1 MSMKPTPR
9 DNLLR
14 TLRRQGFDQVPLD
27 CGGFCTSQYEA
38 FKARFGHEDIAGYF
52 NVPFRQT
59 WISQEKTWTDVK
71 ALYPREDVPADAD
84 IDAFGVGHSHQPNC
98 YHMTRMHHPLQGED
112 VTLDEIR
119 NYPLP
124 RIAQNAE
131 THLRQFVAEQQA
143 KGLATMVGMPCT
155 VWEISWYLR
164 SMEDLM
170 ADMMTDD
177 ERATVHFDRLTANAI
192 ERIRIA
198 ARADIDIVQLGDDIG
213 MQQTIMMSVELWRTW
228 LKPRLAQ
235 VIRAGREIKP
245 DLLIFYHSCGY
256 VLPFLDDLIEI
267 GVDILN
273 PVQPECMSFEQ
284 VLNKVRGRMSFWGT
298 LGTQST
304 LPFGTPEDVKRVI
317 WDNLRLCGPQGG
329 LVIAPTHMVEP
340 EVPWANLLAMKE
352 ACETFTATK
361 PLPT

>member
-1 MSMKPTPR
+1 MTTPR
-9 DNLLR
+9 ENLLR
-14 TLRRQGFDQVPLD
+14 CLRRQGFDQVPLD
-27 CGGFCTSQYEA
+27 CGAFCASQAEA
-38 FKARFGHEDIAGYF
+38 FKARFGHTDIAGYF
-52 NVPFRQT
+52 NVPFRGVGIPMEQ
-59 WISQEKTWTDVK
+59 TWTDAK
-71 ALYPREDVPADAD
+71 ALYPREELPADTHVD
-84 IDAFGVGHSHQPNC
+84 PFGVGHSRQPNC
-98 YHMTRMHHPLQGED
+98 HHMTRMHHPLRGED

-119 NYPLP
+119 NYLLP
-124 RIAQNAE
+124 RLAADAE
-131 THLRQFVAEQQA
+131 ARLRDTVAEHHA
-143 KGLATMVGMPCT
+143 EGLATMAGMACT

-177 ERATVHFDRLTANAI
+177 ERATVHLDRLTANAV
-192 ERIRIA
+192 ERIRVA
-198 ARADIDIVQLGDDIG
+198 ARAGCDIVQLGDDIG

-228 LKPRLAQ
+228 LKPRLAA

-256 VLPFLDDLIEI
+256 VLPFLDDLIEV

-273 PVQPECMSFEQ
+273 PVQPECMPFED
-284 VLNKVRGRMSFWGT
+284 VLKKVGGRISFWGT

-304 LPFGTPEDVKRVI
+304 LPFGKPEEVKQVI
-317 WDNLRLCGPQGG
+317 WNNLRQCGPQGG

-352 ACETFTATK
+352 ACATYRQ
-361 PLPT
+361 